1 MARLGR
7 NSKIGFV
14 GAGTVGTS
22 LAVALSRKGYPVI
35 AAASRTFSSARAL
48 AEKVPGCV
56 AYPAAGEAAQA
67 SDVVFITCPDDTI
80 ATVASSIPWRPS
92 QGVVHCS
99 GAASLDVLVQ
109 AVEQGAVAG
118 AFHPLQAFS
127 SVENGVKS
135 IPGTTFGI
143 EGNEEMRAYLASMA
157 SAIGGNP
164 ISLRSEDKPLYHL
177 SGVMLGG
184 LLSALAAVSAQLWEQ
199 FGMRRADGVK
209 ALAPMMRQVSVNL
222 ETSGVP
228 GAMAGP
234 YIRGDIGT
242 ILKHLEALQLRA
254 PEVLPLYCELALAG
268 LPFALEKGTLK
279 PEREEE
285 IRRLVE
291 QYRRKVAVNSGA
303 TGPSE
308 EV

>member
-1 MARLGR
+1 MKEIDRR
-7 NSKIGFV
+7 GFLV
-14 GAGTVGTS
+14 RTGGG
-22 LAVALSRKGYPVI
+22 
-35 AAASRTFSSARAL
+35 AAAFAFSPVLKDMAPLAAAEEPLRTGVVGVGRRGRAIL
-48 AEKVPGCV
+48 AELAKL
-56 AYPAAGEAAQA
+56 PAAQ
-67 SDVVFITCPDDTI
+67 VVAIADPDERR
-80 ATVASSIPWRPS
+80 VK
-92 QGVVHCS
+92 
-99 GAASLDVLVQ
+99 
-109 AVEQGAVAG
+109 AG
-118 AFHPLQAFS
+118 LRRAEGSQAFS

-143 EGNEEMRAYLASMA
+143 EGNEEMRAYLVSMA

-164 ISLRSEDKPLYHL
+164 ISLRSEDKPMYHL

-209 ALAPMMRQVSVNL
+209 ALAPMMRQVSINL

-268 LPFALEKGTLK
+268 LPFALEKGALK
-279 PEREEE
+279 PERGEE

-291 QYRRKVAVNSGA
+291 KYRRKAAVNAGA
-303 TGPSE
+303 SGPSA